1 MRRRR
6 GDSLEV
12 QQMKAQAREERA
24 RKQVPVIEKHR
35 NRRMGWTCFQISS
48 QIQTQIWTWFLSN
61 KNGVVTPCHHIVFA
75 ALVYFSKALSHC
87 LFVHH
92 LFHFSYLSTFMLTD
106 LFFNLSSY
114 MFPFF
119 PHHVIL
125 CFTTLLNIYICI
137 IQVERQRLQREK
149 QLREEAERARDEL
162 KRRLIQLQDEAHMAN
177 EALVRLSWF
186 NRSGVYHCVDGCDT
200 CSICQI

>member
-1 MRRRR
+1 
-6 GDSLEV
+6 
-12 QQMKAQAREERA
+12 
-24 RKQVPVIEKHR
+24 
-35 NRRMGWTCFQISS
+35 
-48 QIQTQIWTWFLSN
+48 
-61 KNGVVTPCHHIVFA
+61 
-75 ALVYFSKALSHC
+75 
-87 LFVHH
+87 
-92 LFHFSYLSTFMLTD
+92 MLTD
-106 LFFNLSSY
+106 LFFNLYSY
-114 MFPFF
+114 PFPFV

-186 NRSGVYHCVDGCDT
+186 DRSGVYQC
-200 CSICQI
+200 